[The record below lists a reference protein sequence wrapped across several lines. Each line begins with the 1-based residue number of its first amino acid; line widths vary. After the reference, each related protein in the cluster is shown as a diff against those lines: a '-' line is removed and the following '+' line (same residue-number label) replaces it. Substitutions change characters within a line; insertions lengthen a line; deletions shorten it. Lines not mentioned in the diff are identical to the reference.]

1 MGMSMSPEQL
11 LWQTV
16 IEKAFVDAT
25 NPEPANK
32 DDIREKARASAWIR
46 NCGRDFRFVCS
57 LAGLAPQFL
66 SDAFNAN
73 RVDREIF
80 RNSSKIG
87 RKSQ

>member
-1 MGMSMSPEQL
+1 MSPEQL

-16 IEKAFVDAT
+16 IEKAFVDAI
-25 NPEPANK
+25 NPEPANR

-46 NCGRDFRFVCS
+46 NCGRDFRLVCDW
-57 LAGLAPQFL
+57 AGMDPHFL

-73 RVDREIF
+73 RINRETF

-87 RKSQ
+87 RKAE